1 MQQSPSTLLPQPLQH
16 SATGGGRRQTAII
29 PCPKQTVGRVIGRN
43 GETIKALQIY
53 SGALIQIDQT
63 VEPTKIAVSGTPQ
76 CLNLALS
83 MVRYVN
89 LPT

>member
-1 MQQSPSTLLPQPLQH
+1 MQQSPTVPPQH
-16 SATGGGRRQTAII
+16 SGTGGGRRQTAII

-63 VEPTKIAVSGTPQ
+63 CDPTKIAVSGTPQ
-76 CLNLALS
+76 CLNMALS
-83 MVRYVN
+83 MVR
-89 LPT
+89 